1 MSGAAILLR
10 HATAEAHQRLENC
23 LNLLAQPACEA
34 RFRWVLGRFWGF
46 HAVWEPALQ
55 AQIDLAEI
63 VAGRVRLALLGADLA
78 WLGLLPEQCQA
89 LPRCTEADR
98 LCSTRE
104 AALGSLYVM
113 EGSTLGGK
121 VIARHL
127 AAAAW
132 APAEGL
138 RYFNPHGD
146 ATGRMW
152 RKLQSDLEAAAA
164 KGGAVAITAGAVAA
178 FDLLT
183 EWLGEPDPAAR
194 HYSRPA
200 GSADDVRPAAAVS

>member
-1 MSGAAILLR
+1 MTGAATLLR
-10 HATAEAHQRLENC
+10 HATAEAHLRLENR
-23 LNLLAQPACEA
+23 LDLLAKPASEA

-55 AQIDLAEI
+55 ARVELAEI
-63 VAGRVRLALLGADLA
+63 VAGRVRLALLGADLVQ
-78 WLGLLPEQCQA
+78 LGLPPEQCLA
-89 LPRCTEADR
+89 LPQCAGADR
-98 LCSTRE
+98 LCNTRD

-127 AAAAW
+127 AAATW
-132 APAEGL
+132 VPAEGL
-138 RYFNPHGD
+138 RYFNPHGE

-152 RKLQSDLEAAAA
+152 RKLQADLETAAAE
-164 KGGAVAITAGAVAA
+164 GGLGSMTTGAVAA

-183 EWLGEPDPAAR
+183 EWLGEP
-194 HYSRPA
+194 
-200 GSADDVRPAAAVS
+200 